1 MTRPSPAPGA
11 RLPSPQQPAGCVGDT
26 EQGGGRGGSE
36 ARLPSLGT
44 PCAPSGGWVTQAS
57 HLDQLN
63 LSPATVDLARSAGP
77 GSPVAQWDGRVLPR
91 NGAHGPGLGTSHP
104 RLLEGAGPRPV
115 MATAPPPGLRF
126 KLILLGDFG
135 VGKTTLFHRI
145 RAGCFVPG
153 PLAPNEHLAVCQR
166 TVRLSHPQSP
176 GLVQISLW
184 DTAGEERFLSL
195 SSCYYRGADAVLL
208 LYSAQ
213 SQLSFDSLPHW
224 VRVAQQYC
232 PDALIFLLGNK
243 TDLEPRLPEEKAERF
258 SMEHE
263 VVDRFN
269 VSAKTGE
276 NVDRCMQDV
285 VQRLVLKSG
294 PGSNGL
300 TERLQEADSSSPC
313 AC

>member
-1 MTRPSPAPGA
+1 
-11 RLPSPQQPAGCVGDT
+11 
-26 EQGGGRGGSE
+26 
-36 ARLPSLGT
+36 
-44 PCAPSGGWVTQAS
+44 
-57 HLDQLN
+57 
-63 LSPATVDLARSAGP
+63 
-77 GSPVAQWDGRVLPR
+77 
-91 NGAHGPGLGTSHP
+91 
-104 RLLEGAGPRPV
+104 
-115 MATAPPPGLRF
+115 MATAPPPGLKF

-145 RAGCFVPG
+145 RAGRFLPG
-153 PLAPNEHLAVCQR
+153 ARAPNEHLAVCQS

-224 VRVAQQYC
+224 VCVARQYC
-232 PDALIFLLGNK
+232 LDAPIFLLGNK
-243 TDLEPRLPEEKAERF
+243 TDLEPRLPEDKAERF
-258 SMEHE
+258 STEHG
-263 VVDRFN
+263 VAGRFN

-285 VQRLVLKSG
+285 VQRLVLKSDA
-294 PGSNGL
+294 GSSRL
-300 TERLQEADSSSPC
+300 TVRLQEADSSSPC